1 MNPQQAQP
9 TREQM
14 KAHVESQ
21 IAQRKLSLTFYERQR
36 KAKDLR
42 FEVTC
47 EARDRMAVVDPRI
60 AEADELE
67 YMASVGQLDMMIA
80 QTKAEIAHFENAL
93 KGADAVVLRPDGVVM

>member
-36 KAKDLR
+36 KAKDIR
-42 FEVTC
+42 FELAC
-47 EARDRMAVVDPRI
+47 EAQARDAYIDPRVV
-60 AEADELE
+60 EASELE

>member
-1 MNPQQAQP
+1 MNPSNPP
-9 TREQM
+9 TREQV
-14 KAHVESQ
+14 KAHLESQ
-21 IAQRKLSLTFYERQR
+21 IAQRKLSLTFVERQR

-42 FEVTC
+42 FEVAC
-47 EARDRMAVVDPRI
+47 EARERMVVVDPRI
-60 AEADELE
+60 TEADELE